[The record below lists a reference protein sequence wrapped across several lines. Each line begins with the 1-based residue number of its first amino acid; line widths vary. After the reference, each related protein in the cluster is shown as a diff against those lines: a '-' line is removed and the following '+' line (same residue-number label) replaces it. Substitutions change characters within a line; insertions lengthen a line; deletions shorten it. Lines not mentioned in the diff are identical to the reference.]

1 MVTNKERIQANNGEL
16 REAIELA
23 KNLPDAGGGEST
35 PTQEKTVDI
44 VANGTVEVIP
54 DEGYALSKVTAN
66 VNVPIPEG
74 YIQPRGEL
82 EVTENGTHD
91 VTDKASVSVQVPI
104 PEGYVKPSGTKIIVN
119 NGEYNVTDKS
129 SVSVNVPEREIVL
142 QDKTITENG
151 TYSADE
157 GYDGLGSVTVEVA
170 SSGGTDTRLK
180 DLAEGTITEID
191 DESITLTR
199 NYAFYDA
206 SSLKRVNLPNVTT
219 LGSYTFNSCE
229 SLVSA
234 DLPSVTSAIPTYCF
248 TSCSALTY
256 VNTPN
261 ATGANNYSFQDTTAL
276 EKLDLLGTGSFGSYS
291 FRRSGITALIIRNNT
306 TKLSKLSSSN
316 AFTDC
321 PIENGAGYIYF
332 YREYVESYKAAT
344 GWANFAE
351 QIRAIEDYPEIT
363 GG

>member
-82 EVTENGTHD
+82 EITENGIYD
-91 VTDKASVSVQVPI
+91 VTDKESV
-104 PEGYVKPSGTKIIVN
+104 N
-119 NGEYNVTDKS
+119 
-129 SVSVNVPEREIVL
+129 VNVPEREIVL

-170 SSGGTDTRLK
+170 SSGGGGEVNMNTC
-180 DLAEGTITEID
+180 TIKITVPSSSNYYSAYEKVSNGSIVYQID
-191 DESITLTR
+191 R
-199 NYAFYDA
+199 NYAGGTLTKTMRCGSVAYIQA
-206 SSLKRVNLPNVTT
+206 STIKGAT
-219 LGSYTFNSCE
+219 
-229 SLVSA
+229 VS
-234 DLPSVTSAIPTYCF
+234 DGEILRFI
-248 TSCSALTY
+248 
-256 VNTPN
+256 
-261 ATGANNYSFQDTTAL
+261 
-276 EKLDLLGTGSFGSYS
+276 
-291 FRRSGITALIIRNNT
+291 SGYGVA
-306 TKLSKLSSSN
+306 
-316 AFTDC
+316 
-321 PIENGAGYIYF
+321 
-332 YREYVESYKAAT
+332 YKAPSTAGVT
-344 GWANFAE
+344 VDVTLTA
-351 QIRAIEDYPEIT
+351 
-363 GG
+363 